1 MSDTVANLASLLFL
15 GFFLG
20 MRHATDAD
28 HVVAIATIVSRQR
41 TLRGSALI
49 GGAWGV
55 GHTLTIL
62 VVGGAIILFG
72 VVIPTRVGLAM
83 EFAVGV
89 MLVLLGLLTLTG
101 IGRVIRDGCGV
112 ARRDGHRHAHDHGAR
127 AYPHDARPRARRL
140 RPSACPRAR
149 RRRSRPPRRPDA
161 ARPLDRRLGG
171 LTLYQWLRPLVVGI
185 VHGLAGSAAVALL
198 VLAAVRDP
206 AWAMAY
212 LLLFGAGTI
221 VGMMLITMA
230 LAAPFAFSW
239 TRLPRFNWQLRVA
252 SGLISFGFGL
262 LLIYEI
268 GFTAGGLFTADAD
281 LAAALTTCNGLMG
294 APTCARIAPARQRVF
309 SLTGR
314 PGNRAN
320 NGATAAGGGED
331 PVDPATSRRCAAAGE
346 ASSSCCWRSSATRCS
361 GSCRG
366 SRRATPPRRRSAP
379 FRYGRSAREEEAY
392 AAALWPIHREVEARG
407 RGHDLRGH
415 RLQDRRIRIG
425 PGSRPRSS
433 RSPRASGRR
442 SPKARALEV
451 PASMRERARALSR
464 RAGIVRERVGGDG
477 QDGTGRQGRASDRR
491 RRSMSFRAT
500 EDMLRVGDV
509 LWPGEYKPH

>member
-1 MSDTVANLASLLFL
+1 VSDTVANLASLLFL

-62 VVGGAIILFG
+62 AVGGAIILFG

-83 EFAVGV
+83 EFAVGI

-101 IGRVIRDGCGV
+101 MSRVIREAAGSRAGMV
-112 ARRDGHRHAHDHGAR
+112 VHAHDHSAHPYLHEHAHAHGDYVHQHAHGHGADDHGHLDDQT
-127 AYPHDARPRARRL
+127 PLARM
-140 RPSACPRAR
+140 
-149 RRRSRPPRRPDA
+149 
-161 ARPLDRRLGG
+161 DRRLGG

-206 AWAMAY
+206 GWAMAY

-221 VGMMLITMA
+221 IGMMVITMA

-252 SGLISFGFGL
+252 SGLLSFGFGL

-268 GFTAGGLFTADAD
+268 GFTAGGLFTAD
-281 LAAALTTCNGLMG
+281 
-294 APTCARIAPARQRVF
+294 P
-309 SLTGR
+309 SWR
-314 PGNRAN
+314 P
-320 NGATAAGGGED
+320 
-331 PVDPATSRRCAAAGE
+331 
-346 ASSSCCWRSSATRCS
+346 
-361 GSCRG
+361 
-366 SRRATPPRRRSAP
+366 
-379 FRYGRSAREEEAY
+379 
-392 AAALWPIHREVEARG
+392 H
-407 RGHDLRGH
+407 
-415 RLQDRRIRIG
+415 
-425 PGSRPRSS
+425 
-433 RSPRASGRR
+433 
-442 SPKARALEV
+442 
-451 PASMRERARALSR
+451 
-464 RAGIVRERVGGDG
+464 
-477 QDGTGRQGRASDRR
+477 
-491 RRSMSFRAT
+491 
-500 EDMLRVGDV
+500 
-509 LWPGEYKPH
+509 

>member
-62 VVGGAIILFG
+62 AVGGAIILFG

-83 EFAVGV
+83 EFAVGI

-101 IGRVIRDGCGV
+101 MSRVIRDAAGSRAGMV
-112 ARRDGHRHAHDHGAR
+112 MHAHDHSAHP
-127 AYPHDARPRARRL
+127 YPHEHAHAHGDYVHQHAHGHGADDHGHPDDQTPLARM
-140 RPSACPRAR
+140 
-149 RRRSRPPRRPDA
+149 
-161 ARPLDRRLGG
+161 DRRLGG

-206 AWAMAY
+206 GWAMAY

-221 VGMMLITMA
+221 IGMMVITMA

-268 GFTAGGLFTADAD
+268 GFAAGGLFTAD
-281 LAAALTTCNGLMG
+281 
-294 APTCARIAPARQRVF
+294 P
-309 SLTGR
+309 SWR
-314 PGNRAN
+314 P
-320 NGATAAGGGED
+320 
-331 PVDPATSRRCAAAGE
+331 
-346 ASSSCCWRSSATRCS
+346 
-361 GSCRG
+361 
-366 SRRATPPRRRSAP
+366 
-379 FRYGRSAREEEAY
+379 
-392 AAALWPIHREVEARG
+392 H
-407 RGHDLRGH
+407 
-415 RLQDRRIRIG
+415 
-425 PGSRPRSS
+425 
-433 RSPRASGRR
+433 
-442 SPKARALEV
+442 
-451 PASMRERARALSR
+451 
-464 RAGIVRERVGGDG
+464 
-477 QDGTGRQGRASDRR
+477 
-491 RRSMSFRAT
+491 
-500 EDMLRVGDV
+500 
-509 LWPGEYKPH
+509 